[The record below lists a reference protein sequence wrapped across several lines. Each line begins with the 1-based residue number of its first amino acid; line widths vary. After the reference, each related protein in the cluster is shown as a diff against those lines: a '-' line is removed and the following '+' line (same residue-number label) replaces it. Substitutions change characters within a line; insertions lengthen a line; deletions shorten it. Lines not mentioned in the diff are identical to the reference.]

1 MAHGGYVSMNDA
13 RKMIYLR
20 RRASQERTAALH
32 ESNSV
37 DRKEHT
43 SNAEKYEERVRN
55 IAMGLHDR
63 STQALSQADQNR
75 FPEW

>member
-1 MAHGGYVSMNDA
+1 MNDA
-13 RKMIYLR
+13 RKMTYLR

-32 ESNSV
+32 EPNSV

-43 SNAEKYEERVRN
+43 SNAEMYEQRVRN
-55 IAMGLHDR
+55 IAMGLHDW
-63 STQALSQADQNR
+63 STHAVTQVDQNR